1 MNLIETNLQIN
12 MTSDN
17 FVSSNNLFKN
27 LLNAVAVAPGMMIL
41 LQCLLLGWLERTR
54 VLWIQLQEKTEK

>member
-41 LQCLLLGWLERTR
+41 LQCLLLG
-54 VLWIQLQEKTEK
+54 